1 MLTFAP
7 GGSHRIKTSSS
18 TMNLA
23 TAARIWITLGLRQK
37 GVLMGSAA
45 TGAGS
50 SSITGMI
57 VPFSLNYI
65 LEGFEIF
72 GLRCYWDQRWVR
84 NGYGSVSCAHA
95 EQGLLS
101 HCKTIISPL
110 AAWWRRRRAV
120 VNSVLSHVEW
130 LAWSCGQKHLL
141 SSEGNLSL

>member
-1 MLTFAP
+1 MVSTSEYPSPDTAKYTTPLAAARVRFLVFTFAP

-65 LEGFEIF
+65 LVGFEI
-72 GLRCYWDQRWVR
+72 LD
-84 NGYGSVSCAHA
+84 
-95 EQGLLS
+95 
-101 HCKTIISPL
+101 
-110 AAWWRRRRAV
+110 
-120 VNSVLSHVEW
+120 
-130 LAWSCGQKHLL
+130 
-141 SSEGNLSL
+141 